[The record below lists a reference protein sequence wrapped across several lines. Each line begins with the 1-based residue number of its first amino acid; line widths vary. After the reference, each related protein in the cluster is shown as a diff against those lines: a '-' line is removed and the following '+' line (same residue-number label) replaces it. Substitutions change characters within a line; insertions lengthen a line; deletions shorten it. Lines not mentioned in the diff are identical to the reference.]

1 MGTGSLP
8 LINPPMSATDA
19 QIAEESMFWVRNLAD
34 WFAKYLDDNVPLL
47 TEIAIKWSKS
57 VREAKME
64 EDETAVE
71 NQRKR
76 MKLNTALAS
85 IM

>member
-57 VREAKME
+57 VQKL
-64 EDETAVE
+64 
-71 NQRKR
+71 NWKK
-76 MKLNTALAS
+76 MKLLWKTRRKE
-85 IM
+85 